1 MYARALQDAE
11 TQLVELRHDELHRIG
26 LGAAALGASLAA
38 TAVFPPLVF
47 PLFLGGLTMGA
58 LGGRAVW
65 RHWDLVD
72 RLADDRDAYVIPDV
86 RAYAARDTAMGR
98 RRSYAATIH
107 SWTGGRGL
115 PADDRSTQSAVLLDE
130 LARELEDAE
139 LELDPACALACRRL
153 LTDPSVSPLLN
164 PALPDDL
171 AQRIGRIRAGFRPR
185 TRS

>member
-26 LGAAALGASLAA
+26 LGAVALGASLAA
-38 TAVFPPLVF
+38 TAVYPPLVF
-47 PLFLGGLTMGA
+47 PLFFGGLTMGV

-86 RAYAARDTAMGR
+86 RAYAARDTGMGR
-98 RRSYAATIH
+98 RRSYAATIR
-107 SWTGGRGL
+107 SWTRGRAL
-115 PADDRSTQSAVLLDE
+115 PPEDRITQSAALLDE
-130 LARELEDAE
+130 LACELEDAE